1 MVYSFYKVS
10 SLKLGYYT
18 VIKRKTFR
26 PCIFLST
33 KAARYALVLHINGF
47 IDWPIIDEFIAL
59 FLLNIFVKALFS
71 LNSFTTTLVLTTSEV
86 IK

>member
-1 MVYSFYKVS
+1 MVYGFYKVS

-18 VIKRKTFR
+18 IIKYKTSR
-26 PCIFLST
+26 PYIFPST
-33 KAARYALVLHINGF
+33 KAARHALVLYINGF
-47 IDWPIIDEFIAL
+47 IDWPIINKFIAL

-71 LNSFTTTLVLTTSEV
+71 LNSFTITLILTISEV